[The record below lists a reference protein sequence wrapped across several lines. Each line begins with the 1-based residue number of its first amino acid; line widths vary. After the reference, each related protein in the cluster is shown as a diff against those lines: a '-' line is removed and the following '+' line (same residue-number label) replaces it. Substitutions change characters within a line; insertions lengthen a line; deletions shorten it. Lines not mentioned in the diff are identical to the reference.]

1 LSGVRSVFNGFEV
14 KPPEDDRPETIRV
27 TVRVVLEKD
36 PLVNTGPMS
45 VGVRY
50 TLVRLTGRM
59 TRETER
65 QAAERD
71 VWMAFGGDTVFKQIH
86 VQP

>member
-1 LSGVRSVFNGFEV
+1 MRSVFSGFEV
-14 KPPEDDRPETIRV
+14 KPPEDDRPDTIGV
-27 TVRVVLEKD
+27 AVRVVLEKD
-36 PLVNTGPMS
+36 PLVNAGPMR
-45 VGVRY
+45 VGVGN

-71 VWMAFGGDTVFKQIH
+71 VCMAFGVDTVVKEIH